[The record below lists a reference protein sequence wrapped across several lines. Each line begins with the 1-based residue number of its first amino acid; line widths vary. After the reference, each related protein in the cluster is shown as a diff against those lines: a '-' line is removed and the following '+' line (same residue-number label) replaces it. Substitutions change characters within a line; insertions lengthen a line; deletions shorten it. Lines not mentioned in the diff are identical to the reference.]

1 MSATAEFLSK
11 AATAFQHKQG
21 DVLSQLVLPDLNDPD
36 VELISE
42 ELLPEDV
49 NIRIIVLKSL
59 SNDNQTRL
67 ADLMGTVLQ
76 YVRDATLFDHDAHVA
91 LLRSLRISKIYES
104 ATKMFAL
111 PDSGW
116 FNPCIQ
122 QLTIQLL
129 ERAVEADEAQDD
141 NSRDRLVAAITMVT
155 NGPVKTAAA
164 DNRESDALHVI
175 APRPRHIAFWLA
187 NLLLQNSFELRDT
200 LASAEPILG
209 FLGPQMDNLHFFTK
223 AEQVTFHYYAGSV
236 FLVKEELRPARD
248 HLQLA
253 FELCTNHSLKNKRL
267 IVINLVTVSIL
278 LGIFPHPHLLAMFGL
293 SDYFLP
299 LIRAIKLGDRSAF
312 RQHLDSNIEWFRE
325 RYIYLI
331 LRAKGEVLV
340 IRSLFR
346 RAIVLSRNLWPPEKI
361 GQPPTIQFEQLLTA
375 IRLSYRYSAIGDMD
389 VSTWDQVDMEALC
402 ASLVDQGYIQGY
414 LLHSRSCLVVQKGP
428 TLGFPPVSSIA
439 VRNEE

>member
-11 AATAFQHKQG
+11 AATAFQHTQG
-21 DVLSQLVLPDLNDPD
+21 DALSQLVLQDLNDPD

-76 YVRDATLFDHDAHVA
+76 YVRDATLLDQVAH
-91 LLRSLRISKIYES
+91 LQPTTEHRMLYTLSL
-104 ATKMFAL
+104 
-111 PDSGW
+111 P
-116 FNPCIQ
+116 
-122 QLTIQLL
+122 
-129 ERAVEADEAQDD
+129 
-141 NSRDRLVAAITMVT
+141 
-155 NGPVKTAAA
+155 
-164 DNRESDALHVI
+164 
-175 APRPRHIAFWLA
+175 

-200 LASAEPILG
+200 LASSEPILG

-236 FLVKEELRPARD
+236 LLVKEELRPARD

-267 IVINLVTVSIL
+267 IVINLVTVSNL

-293 SDYFLP
+293 SDYFLS

-312 RQHLDSNIEWFRE
+312 RHYLDSNIEWFRE

-361 GQPPTIQFEQLLTA
+361 GQPPKIQFEQLLIA
-375 IRLSYRYSAIGDMD
+375 IRLTYRYSAIGDMD
-389 VSTWDQVDMEALC
+389 VSTWDQVDMEGLC
-402 ASLVDQGYIQGY
+402 ASLVDQA
-414 LLHSRSCLVVQKGP
+414 SVNGP